1 MRCDLRYKRGTPR
14 RPSRPRR
21 QPLAAVVDRS
31 SRNSAAALL
40 CIGYVRHYA
49 WALAEPGMRGVASKG
64 LAAAAIV
71 VVLWWLVAHLRRT
84 LPVLAVAAWLTFE
97 EVQVASCSAAYLA
110 KPWPIEVGRPMCSA
124 LLGVDI
130 GSATLVVV
138 AVLAC
143 LLAWDRE
150 DSQ

>member
-1 MRCDLRYKRGTPR
+1 M
-14 RPSRPRR
+14 
-21 QPLAAVVDRS
+21 VVGQS

-84 LPVLAVAAWLTFE
+84 LPVLLVAAWITLE
-97 EVQVASCSAAYLA
+97 EAQVAACSAAYLI
-110 KPWPIEVGRPMCSA
+110 KPWPIEAGRPMCSA
-124 LLGVDI
+124 LVGIDI

-143 LLAWDRE
+143 LLAWNRE